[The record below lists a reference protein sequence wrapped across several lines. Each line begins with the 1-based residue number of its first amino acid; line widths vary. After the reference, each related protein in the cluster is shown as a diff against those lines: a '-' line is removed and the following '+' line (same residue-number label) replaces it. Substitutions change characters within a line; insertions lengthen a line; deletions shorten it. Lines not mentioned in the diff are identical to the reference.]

1 VQLYCRAAAP
11 AHQNSGAE
19 MKASSS
25 HLILKAFFLFL
36 SAALLLLLGS
46 IVFSLG
52 PKLYYMKS
60 EYVTADV
67 ISAVDRFVTE
77 HPRKWPQSWQDIGS
91 EDLSRHTDFRFDL
104 TPDMILRD
112 RQLIYSAIQP
122 KCHQYRTYP
131 HARAQLDGLYEKLS
145 SVPNRQ

>member
-1 VQLYCRAAAP
+1 VNRGFKALSLGIAAIVI
-11 AHQNSGAE
+11 
-19 MKASSS
+19 
-25 HLILKAFFLFL
+25 LIV
-36 SAALLLLLGS
+36 GS
-46 IVFSLG
+46 VGYAIG

-67 ISAVDRFVTE
+67 IRAADRFVTE
-77 HPRKWPQSWQDIGS
+77 HPKKWPRSWQDLGGK
-91 EDLSRHTDFRFDL
+91 DLSQYTDFRFDL

-131 HARAQLDGLYEKLS
+131 HARAQLDALYEKLS
-145 SVPNRQ
+145 SVVSRQ